1 MQMRSLHIR
10 LQDDI
15 VVSRGS
21 ATTGE
26 HETLDFIPGATL
38 LGVAAQFYNDYS
50 PQEQWLVFHSGKVRF
65 GNAYPI
71 TVDGERSYPMPMSL
85 HYPKVPD
92 ADPSAAAPKK
102 VDSKRK
108 VLANDVRNLAAAS
121 RDEVFKGKQPKQMR
135 SHYLSTQGE
144 ILKVAKGG
152 NLKTAIDPETG
163 RIKDGQLF
171 GYQTL
176 RQGQLFSA
184 QLQADADV
192 PVALLQKLSSHLQRQ
207 PRIGRSRSAQFGRVD
222 IQIRETVEPVT
233 AGKVESNR
241 LILWLLSDVA
251 LLDNFGNSS
260 LNPEGALIGL
270 TGAKLQPSQS
280 FIRTRSY
287 SPYNAFRRS
296 YDTERQVISA
306 GSVLVYHLSGDITA
320 AQIQALAS
328 GIGAYREAGLGQIW
342 VNPPLLANATV
353 ATAKLKE
360 PAAAAQVKAPTT
372 GLIAWLKQQPIVDNS
387 EVDSTVRTL
396 ITELAGLY
404 RTARQY
410 VGALRGVEIGPG
422 KTQWGRV
429 GNVAKLSDANAENI
443 MQRLFG
449 DDPQDRSPKDGR
461 VCKGDD
467 WSTDTFEVDS
477 QKTGHSV
484 NTTFAIWLH
493 KRLDKHKNGA
503 DFVLL
508 VQKLARQASSTTID
522 QARAGLRED

>member
-1 MQMRSLHIR
+1 MQSRILHIR

-15 VVSRGS
+15 VVSRGN

-38 LGVAAQFYNDYS
+38 LGVAAQFYKDYS

-71 TVDGERSYPMPMSL
+71 AVDGEHGYPMPLSL

-92 ADPSAAAPKK
+92 TEKK
-102 VDSKRK
+102 ETASKRK
-108 VLANDVRNLAAAS
+108 GLADDVRNLAAAS
-121 RDEVFKGKQPKQMR
+121 RDDAFNGKQPKQMR
-135 SHYLSTQGE
+135 THYLTEKGE
-144 ILKVAKGG
+144 VLKVAKGG

-163 RIKDGQLF
+163 RIKEGQLF

-176 RQGQLFSA
+176 RQGQIFSA
-184 QLQADADV
+184 TLQADTDV
-192 PVALLQKLSSHLQRQ
+192 PEALLQKLSDHLQCQ

-222 IQIRETVEPVT
+222 IQVRSTGAQVA
-233 AGKVESNR
+233 AGKIESTR
-241 LILWLLSDVA
+241 LIMWLLSDLA
-251 LLDNFGNSS
+251 LLDMYGNSS
-260 LNPEGALIGL
+260 LNPEGDLIGL
-270 TGAKLQPSQS
+270 PGATLQPSQS

-296 YDTERQVISA
+296 YDAERQVISA
-306 GSVLVYHLSGDITA
+306 GSVLVYDLKGDNTA
-320 AQIQALAS
+320 SQIEALAS
-328 GIGAYREAGLGQIW
+328 GIGAYREAGLGQLW
-342 VNPPLLANATV
+342 VNPPLLASATV
-353 ATAKLKE
+353 KTAQLKE
-360 PAAAAQVKAPTT
+360 PAEPAQMKAPVTN
-372 GLIAWLKQQPIVDNS
+372 LITWLKQQPVTDNS
-387 EVDSTVRTL
+387 EVDTKVREL

-410 VGALRGVEIGPG
+410 VGALRGVDIGPG

-429 GNVAKLSDANAENI
+429 GNVAKLSDANAANI
-443 MQRLFG
+443 MKLLFG
-449 DDPQDRSPKDGR
+449 NEPLNRSPKDDR

-467 WSTDTFEVDS
+467 WSADTFEVDA
-477 QKTGHSV
+477 KKPGDSV

-493 KRLDKHKNGA
+493 KKLDEHKNRQ

-508 VQKLARQASSTTID
+508 VQKLARQASSTIID